1 MNLQYISDDKGN
13 TTSVIIPI
21 NEWDSLKRKY
31 KGIEEDI
38 DEAPEWHKKIVLQRL
53 KEYNN
58 RNEDVIDFEEAMND
72 IEKDI

>member
-13 TTSVIIPI
+13 TTGVIIPI

-38 DEAPEWHKKIVLQRL
+38 
-53 KEYNN
+53 
-58 RNEDVIDFEEAMND
+58 
-72 IEKDI
+72 